1 MKKAQGIEWH
11 YPRLDLAEA
20 YLSQFATGIGHS
32 ITLFAP
38 RRKGKTEF
46 LVDDLAPA
54 AEKAG
59 YRVVYV
65 SFWAF
70 KIDPARAL
78 LDALQESA
86 KKKSILGRARKFL
99 SSPVSKLEA
108 EGRLPGANLKL
119 GAELAEEARADKTIL
134 LEMPK
139 AMDELARLARNG
151 KVILL
156 LDEVQFLARPAHE
169 DFIAALRTA
178 LDTRKRTVHVVFT
191 GSSRGRLQDM
201 FDCIQAPL
209 FQFSQTTTFPDLGE
223 GFTSFMAVNF
233 KAATGR
239 TLDEPEAWEAF
250 NLLSCSPGLFRE
262 AINHTALSGGND
274 ILDHAK
280 TVRDMTAARSDL
292 QGMWNRLR
300 LLDRLVVRSVVRG
313 EGIYSDS
320 TRREYA
326 RILGVDSVSTSQ
338 VQAVVK
344 RLTFE
349 QVLFAKSRGAH
360 EIEDTG
366 FRDWLLRHLDE
377 KSLTEGEN

>member
-1 MKKAQGIEWH
+1 MKQKKDIEWH
-11 YPRLDLAEA
+11 YPRLDLAGA

-46 LVDDLAPA
+46 LVDDLAPV

-70 KIDPARAL
+70 KTEPARAL
-78 LDALQESA
+78 LDGLRESA
-86 KKKSILGRARKFL
+86 RKRSILGQARKFL

-108 EGRLPGANLKL
+108 EGRLVGTNLKV
-119 GAELAEEARADKTIL
+119 GAELAHDAKADKAIL
-134 LEMPK
+134 LEIPK
-139 AMDELARLARNG
+139 AMDELGRLARNG
-151 KVILL
+151 KVLLL

-191 GSSRGRLQDM
+191 GSSRVRLQDM
-201 FDCIQAPL
+201 FDSIQAPL

-223 GFTSFMAVNF
+223 GFTSFMSENF
-233 KAATGR
+233 RKATGR
-239 TLDEPEAWEAF
+239 ALDEREAWKAF
-250 NLLSCSPGLFRE
+250 HLLSCSPGLFRE
-262 AINHTALSGGND
+262 AINHTALSGGTD
-274 ILDHAK
+274 ILDHSK

-292 QGMWNRLR
+292 EGMWNRLR
-300 LLDRLVVRSVVRG
+300 ILDRLVVRSVVRG
-313 EGIYSDS
+313 ESIYSDS
-320 TRREYA
+320 IRREYA
-326 RILGVDSVSTSQ
+326 RLLGVDSVSTSQ

-349 QVLFAKSRGAH
+349 QVLFPKNRGDH

-366 FRDWLLRHLDE
+366 FRDWLVRHMDDI
-377 KSLTEGEN
+377 SLTDGD